1 MTKLAHI
8 TVDAVIQRVRSAPK
22 YRAIHPD
29 TISDV
34 VRQESLHAAG
44 KADLERRVRLKLHR
58 VAAGYLFTA
67 RPTHLLRALD
77 SLPSDEEGLRT
88 FCRTVLAAHFSSAER
103 LPDLERFYPTVFAAT
118 GLASVV
124 ADLAC
129 AVNPFSL
136 PWLRDVS
143 EARYVGYDLN
153 LSYVDLDRRFLAQR
167 YPDCAVQYRDVL
179 VDPAAIAGDVALLLK
194 TYHSIEER
202 RTGAGLRLV
211 AELGT
216 RTVVVSFPVKTMQG
230 RRAPSWQVQIGQL
243 ESLAGKRGW
252 NFDRVALPT
261 EDLIVVRKDGGHAPP
276 G

>member
-1 MTKLAHI
+1 MTKLADI

-34 VRQESLHAAG
+34 VRQERVYAAD

-67 RPTHLLRALD
+67 RPGRLLRALD
-77 SLPSDEEGLRT
+77 SLPSDEEGLRA
-88 FCRTVLAAHFSSAER
+88 FCRGALAAHFSSAER
-103 LPDLERFYPTVFAAT
+103 LPDLERFYPAVFAAT
-118 GLASVV
+118 GPASVV

-136 PWLRDVS
+136 PWLREVS
-143 EARYVGYDLN
+143 DARYVGYDLN
-153 LSYVDLDRRFLAQR
+153 LSYVDLDCRFLAQR
-167 YPDCAVQYRDVL
+167 YPDCAVHHRDVL
-179 VDPAAIAGDVALLLK
+179 VDPAGITGDVALLLK

-216 RTVVVSFPVKTMQG
+216 RMVVVSFPVKTMQG
-230 RRAPSWQVQIGQL
+230 RSAPSWQVQIGQL
-243 ESLAGKRGW
+243 GSLAGERGW
-252 NFDRVALPT
+252 GFHRVGLPT
-261 EDLIVVRKDGGHAPP
+261 EDLVVVRKDGSHAPP